1 MLHLFARLARGPKL
15 AECAL
20 AHPCSEVVVE
30 VRIIPAERFDQFLD
44 GLARSVAVVGAG
56 GGDRR
61 EAVVL
66 DRVDDFLLAK
76 VDEGADDG
84 DVRLIEIG
92 FGAKGVQLPRVE

>member
-1 MLHLFARLARGPKL
+1 MLSLSHKGAVGMLHLLARLACGPKL

-20 AHPCSEVVVE
+20 AHPCGEVVVE
-30 VRIIPAERFDQFLD
+30 VRIIPAERFDQLLD
-44 GLARSVAVVGAG
+44 GLARGVAVVGAG
-56 GGDRR
+56 GGDRC

-84 DVRLIEIG
+84 ETCLAG
-92 FGAKGVQLPRVE
+92 NG